1 MSKSQTE
8 EAVERTLESIL
19 GFEANEFFH
28 FANDLRDFHYF
39 SNKTDNFFK
48 TRYSNY
54 HKVLGEICFKRPNYL
69 HDKLVKSLI
78 KELTYI
84 HSLIDVFKL
93 VLCLKYLGV
102 DVESS
107 LSRYVNY
114 DKFSKIN
121 CALKLIEATSDED
134 GYVPPIKFQCIYG
147 ALKCIDK

>member
-8 EAVERTLESIL
+8 EAVERTLEFIL
-19 GFEANEFFH
+19 SSETREFFH
-28 FANDLRDFHYF
+28 FANDLKDFYSF
-39 SNKTDNFFK
+39 SQKTDDFFK
-48 TRYSNY
+48 IRYSNY
-54 HKVLGEICFKRPNYL
+54 HKVLGEICFKDPNCL

-93 VLCLKYLGV
+93 VLCLKYLGA

-107 LSRYVNY
+107 LSRYVNS
-114 DKFSKIN
+114 DKFNKIN

-134 GYVPPIKFQCIYG
+134 GYVPPRKFQCIYG